1 MHKDKTPVDAPDAS
15 STGGQSGAEKSGTG
29 TDGFKSEESKRAVL
43 ADLAEER
50 KARQALQAELVEL
63 KPLREQMA
71 KLAEVFG
78 ESPSGDGDAGV
89 QVAEMV
95 QQMRQEL
102 DSMTAEKAR
111 LEAAQRM
118 ASEKKLDATDIA
130 LLATLPD
137 EAAMEA
143 WADRLAS
150 TAPQTPFKPGTP
162 SPGRSSGLGVGDS
175 RGRATSVA
183 QAAEDYRS
191 RRGKKLQ

>member
-15 STGGQSGAEKSGTG
+15 STGDQSSDQKPSAGV
-29 TDGFKSEESKRAVL
+29 DGFKSEESKRAVL
-43 ADLAEER
+43 SDLAEER
-50 KARQALQAELVEL
+50 KARQALQAEMAEL

-111 LEAAQRM
+111 LEAAQRV
-118 ASEKKLDATDIA
+118 ASEKNLDATDIA